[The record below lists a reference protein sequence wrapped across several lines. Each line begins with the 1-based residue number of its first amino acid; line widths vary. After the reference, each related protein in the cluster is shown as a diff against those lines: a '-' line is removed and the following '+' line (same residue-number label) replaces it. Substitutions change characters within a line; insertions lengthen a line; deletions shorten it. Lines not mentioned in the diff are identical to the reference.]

1 MKYRKRLLEK
11 KLLEMSKFFK
21 VVLVVGARQVGKST
35 LLKHVFPDLKVFVF
49 DPLKDNYGAKS
60 DPDLFL
66 DSHNGPIILDEIQY
80 APQLL
85 PALKRRVDMNEAPG
99 QYFLTGSQNL
109 TMLKGIAESLA
120 GRVGILQLEGFTI
133 YEEQEENVLYC
144 WLENYLNS
152 SNQFFAT
159 LKNKLFSKKNLVSHL
174 WHGSMPGLLDAPDSM
189 VPTYFSSYINTYLE
203 RDVRLFEN
211 VKDLSLFHKFVS
223 ICGALTSQEINSSH
237 FAREIGVTPA
247 TARKW
252 LDMLIQSY
260 QWLEIDPYF
269 GNTIKRI
276 SGKKKGYLRDSGL
289 ACNLQKISSPDA
301 LAVSPHLGSF
311 FETFVVNQLY
321 RYALTMN
328 VAPNFY
334 HWRTGGGAEV
344 DIVLERDGKLFP
356 IEIKCKSVIAKRDL
370 RGIKAFRETY
380 PKNDI
385 SEALVIYAGK
395 ESYKTEK
402 DITVIPWNLIS

>member
-1 MKYRKRLLEK
+1 MKYRKRLVQS
-11 KLLEMSKFFK
+11 KLIEMARFFK

-35 LLKHVFPDLKVFVF
+35 LLKHMFPDYKVFVF

-66 DSHNGPIILDEIQY
+66 DSYTDPIILDEIQY
-80 APQLL
+80 VPQLL
-85 PALKRRVDMNEAPG
+85 PAIKRRVDLHDVSG

-120 GRVGILQLEGFTI
+120 GRVGILQLEGFTV
-133 YEEQEENVLYC
+133 YEELEKDVPC
-144 WLENYLNS
+144 WLANYLN
-152 SNQFFAT
+152 NA
-159 LKNKLFSKKNLVSHL
+159 SKFLTSLENELYSRKNLVNYL
-174 WHGSMPGLLDAPDSM
+174 WHGSMPGLLDVPDSI
-189 VPTYFSSYINTYLE
+189 VPTYFSSYINTYIE
-203 RDVRLFEN
+203 RDVRLLEN
-211 VKDLSLFHKFVS
+211 VKDLSLFHRFIS
-223 ICGALTSQEINSSH
+223 ICAALTSQEINASH
-237 FAREIGVTPA
+237 FAREIEVTPA

-252 LDMLIQSY
+252 LDLLMQSY

-289 ACNLQKISSPDA
+289 ACNLQRVSSPDA
-301 LAVSPHLGSF
+301 LAVSPYLGSF

-321 RYALTMN
+321 RYALTMD
-328 VAPNFY
+328 VPPNFY

-344 DIVLERDGKLFP
+344 DIILERDGRLFP
-356 IEIKCKSVIAKRDL
+356 IEIKCKTAIAKRDL

-380 PKNDI
+380 YKNEI
-385 SEALVIYAGK
+385 GEALVIYAGK
-395 ESYKTEK
+395 ESYKVEK
-402 DITVIPWNLIS
+402 DITVIPWNLLS